1 MAGRSSTLGLHFT
14 PTSGSWLNAVEN
26 FFSTLTRRA
35 TRRGVFK
42 SLTDLQETIRAYIR
56 RQNADPKP
64 FRLDKARRHHPRK
77 AQATA

>member
-35 TRRGVFK
+35 IRRGVFK
-42 SLTDLQETIRAYIR
+42 SLTDLQETIRLHPTTER
-56 RQNADPKP
+56 RPEP
-64 FRLDKARRHHPRK
+64 FPPDKVRRHHPRK